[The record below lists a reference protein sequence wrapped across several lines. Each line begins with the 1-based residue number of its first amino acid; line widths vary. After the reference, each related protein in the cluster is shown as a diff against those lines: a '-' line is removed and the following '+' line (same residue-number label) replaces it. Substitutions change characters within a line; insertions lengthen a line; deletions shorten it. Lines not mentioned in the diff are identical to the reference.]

1 MPFLH
6 ELRPHVAGDLRADL
20 TSRTLYSTD
29 ASLYQVMP
37 LGVLI
42 PRHADDI
49 QAAVELA
56 AKHKLPVLPRAGGS
70 SLAGQAVNAAL
81 VIDTSRHLDQVLEVN
96 VEERWVRVQP
106 GIVLDALNAAVRL
119 ARAAV
124 WPGSGLQQPRLSGRD
139 RLQQRH
145 GQPFDP
151 LWDERGP
158 CAGHDGGAK

>member
-1 MPFLH
+1 MLSVMETAVSAFFD

-20 TSRTLYSTD
+20 TARTLYSTD

-42 PRHADDI
+42 PKHADDI

-96 VEERWVRVQP
+96 VEERWARVQP
-106 GIVLDALNAAVRL
+106 GIVLDALNAAVRPHGLSL
-119 ARAAV
+119 ARTRLPATVPVWAGSSPTTPRAAIRSSM
-124 WPGSGLQQPRLSGRD
+124 G
-139 RLQQRH
+139 
-145 GQPFDP
+145 
-151 LWDERGP
+151 
-158 CAGHDGGAK
+158 